1 MKQLIE
7 EMVAA
12 ISRTGL
18 GQQTGEVAYAATAAA
33 ATMVARLA
41 MQGKAC
47 EALVA
52 AAMVFLDYA
61 NELQARQDATG
72 EAGTAG
78 VPVHVHAPDRS
89 KLN

>member
-41 MQGKAC
+41 TQGKAC

-72 EAGTAG
+72 EAVTA
-78 VPVHVHAPDRS
+78 PVYVHAPDPS